1 MHTAQTHSTG
11 CNQFHV
17 QACTSH
23 VRSVAGGTMNSAYT
37 LGISICK
44 GNTLVLSEGALAVCV
59 LVGRLESNSVVPESV
74 TNRRFGFSVYRS
86 VLVSGILPSVFL
98 FLYMIFFFKSSVR
111 PLSSSFCLIGDGGG
125 GGGGAQMFH

>member
-98 FLYMIFFFKSSVR
+98 FLYMIFFFFNLPFDLF
-111 PLSSSFCLIGDGGG
+111 PLPFV
-125 GGGGAQMFH
+125 